1 MYLFTY
7 SGPRLRL
14 LTGCASGRN
23 HYYIT
28 LWPGQQVC
36 IVSNINT
43 IPPTLNKSHHN
54 NGHSI
59 EILFRWRYTF
69 WHSKKGVFSY
79 NLWRHPNIIWH
90 PPSRLY
96 LWFVTEIKKKGPNK
110 TKGVE
115 NILCS
120 LNIFPTMWRGAMNLS
135 FSVSSANYSVNYS
148 QTNFLSLQI
157 GKLKLII

>member
-14 LTGCASGRN
+14 LTGCDSGCN

-43 IPPTLNKSHHN
+43 IPPTLNKIIMDTQWKYFLDDGM
-54 NGHSI
+54 GHC
-59 EILFRWRYTF
+59 
-69 WHSKKGVFSY
+69 KKGVFSY

-90 PPSRLY
+90 TPGRLY

-115 NILCS
+115 NVLCS
-120 LNIFPTMWRGAMNLS
+120 LNIFPTAVTMGRWICL
-135 FSVSSANYSVNYS
+135 
-148 QTNFLSLQI
+148 FLSPL
-157 GKLKLII
+157 LITLSITVRRIFFPFRLEN

>member
-7 SGPRLRL
+7 SGSRLRL
-14 LTGCASGRN
+14 LTGCDSGRN

-43 IPPTLNKSHHN
+43 IPPSRKVTIIMMDTQWNAFYVDKTDHDGMW
-54 NGHSI
+54 GHC
-59 EILFRWRYTF
+59 
-69 WHSKKGVFSY
+69 KKGVFSY

-96 LWFVTEIKKKGPNK
+96 LWFVTEIKKKGLNK

-120 LNIFPTMWRGAMNLS
+120 PNIFPTGCGDYEAGGDEFVFFRL
-135 FSVSSANYSVNYS
+135 
-148 QTNFLSLQI
+148 LC
-157 GKLKLII
+157 